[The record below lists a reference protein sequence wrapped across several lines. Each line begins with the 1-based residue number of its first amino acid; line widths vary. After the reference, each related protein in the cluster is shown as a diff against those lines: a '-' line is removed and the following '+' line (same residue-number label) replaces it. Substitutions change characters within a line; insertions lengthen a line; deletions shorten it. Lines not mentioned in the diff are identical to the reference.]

1 MMDMKFQ
8 KSSNFYASVLHTI
21 AEKERDNMPLK
32 TKTPE
37 ELKLMPIAQ
46 IGFYIIDQWHNISY
60 SAKPY
65 AIALCFIDEHGMY
78 GADSVQSIAMYFL
91 ANAQCWRGDA
101 ARAVKAELKS
111 RYYHCHK

>member
-1 MMDMKFQ
+1 
-8 KSSNFYASVLHTI
+8 
-21 AEKERDNMPLK
+21 MPHS

-37 ELKLMPIAQ
+37 ELKLMTINQ
-46 IGFYIIDQWHNISY
+46 IGDYILDQWPNISY
-60 SAKPY
+60 SARPY
-65 AIALCFIDEHGMY
+65 VLSFCLIDEHGMY